1 MGGGRLAD
9 QRQADDDLWCAWPVA
24 ATLAGYEQT
33 RDQAALPMYEFTT
46 ELAALGP
53 PRVER
58 QALFAALA
66 GRQAEINRFLG
77 VITGAVPIAD
87 YFTPRNLVRL
97 LGVRGMATVMLS
109 SCASRGRRQRRARQW
124 QGPEARSRLCSP
136 SRAHESTPAGWCSQR
151 GPAPASR
158 QVCSKAVTIPTKR
171 SGAVLFGACLDRYEP
186 ALATAWAPA
195 SAIGSRVSPHKGVT
209 G

>member
-1 MGGGRLAD
+1 VGGGRLAD

-87 YFTPRNLVRL
+87 YFTPEES
-97 LGVRGMATVMLS
+97 GPS
-109 SCASRGRRQRRARQW
+109 PRRPRDGHRDAQQLRQ
-124 QGPEARSRLCSP
+124 PRP
-136 SRAHESTPAGWCSQR
+136 
-151 GPAPASR
+151 
-158 QVCSKAVTIPTKR
+158 
-171 SGAVLFGACLDRYEP
+171 
-186 ALATAWAPA
+186 ATAPRAAVARP
-195 SAIGSRVSPHKGVT
+195 
-209 G
+209 